1 MILGYLPTW
10 AVYMSIYD
18 IAKTNYSERIG
29 EFHELPLVIDNY

>member
-18 IAKTNYSERIG
+18 IAKSSYSERIG
-29 EFHELPLVIDNY
+29 ALFMLYSIVLY